1 MSTSNHERP
10 VRAGFALLEMMIGV
24 AILLLLV
31 GTLTQSLRSLSQG
44 NSYAEIDGELQ
55 AQAGRAMHAVIASL
69 KPSGFVSLDGNSFPY
84 LFEDGNAAG
93 AYMASAH
100 EAPNHSAVAGDP
112 DFGPNREIV
121 FVQPADADADGRP
134 DIDAAGRL
142 VWSGDQQSYVVVTRR
157 DGVNVLE
164 RRTNGGAAKPIASHV
179 ERITFDDNAS
189 SGFEVPLRSIRIRIW
204 LRKTDE
210 TGAVHRAFTESVVKL
225 RNA

>member
-121 FVQPADADADGRP
+121 FVQPADLDGDNRP
-134 DIDAAGRL
+134 DLDAAGQM
-142 VWSGDQQSYVVVTRR
+142 VWSEDQVSFAVIPRA
-157 DGVNVLE
+157 DGTNVLQ
-164 RRTNGGAAKPIASHV
+164 RRVNGG
-179 ERITFDDNAS
+179 
-189 SGFEVPLRSIRIRIW
+189 SIRVRIW
-204 LRKTDE
+204 LRERDGR
-210 TGAVHRAFTESVVKL
+210 GALHRYFTEAVVKL
-225 RNA
+225 RNG

>member
-121 FVQPADADADGRP
+121 FVQPADLDGDNRP
-134 DIDAAGRL
+134 DLDAAGQM
-142 VWSGDQQSYVVVTRR
+142 VWSEDQVSFAVIPRA
-157 DGVNVLE
+157 DGTNVLQ
-164 RRTNGGAAKPIASHV
+164 RRVNGGSIRVIANHI
-179 ERITFDDNAS
+179 ERITFDNNAS
-189 SGFEVPLRSIRIRIW
+189 SGFTVPLRAIRVRIW
-204 LRKTDE
+204 LRERDGR
-210 TGAVHRAFTESVVKL
+210 GALHRYFTEAVVKL
-225 RNA
+225 RNG

>member
-1 MSTSNHERP
+1 
-10 VRAGFALLEMMIGV
+10 MIAV
-24 AILLLLV
+24 SLLLLLV
-31 GTLTQSLRSLSQG
+31 GVLSQSLRSLARG
-44 NSYAEIDGELQ
+44 TTYADIDAELRGSGQ
-55 AQAGRAMHAVIASL
+55 RAMRAILKSL
-69 KPSGFVSLDGNSFPY
+69 KPSGTTTVGGIAFPGLFLDG
-84 LFEDGNAAG
+84 DAQG
-93 AYMASAH
+93 AYSTSAH
-100 EAPNHSAVAGDP
+100 PAAMKSAVAGDP